1 MTPQRVYIAGP
12 MSGHPD
18 LNHPAFHAA
27 AAALRARGFDAV
39 NPVEINPPPPAN
51 YIELSQAE
59 RRKIWLANMRRDLA
73 ALTTCD
79 AVAVIDGWMDSEG
92 ASLEVNTAIGLD
104 MPMFRVKELLNPF
117 PPKAPS

>member
-1 MTPQRVYIAGP
+1 MISTRFSVEPFLNGHTPLSLKA
-12 MSGHPD
+12 
-18 LNHPAFHAA
+18 
-27 AAALRARGFDAV
+27 ARGFDAV

-79 AVAVIDGWMDSEG
+79 TVAVLAGWLDSEG
-92 ASLEVNTAIGLD
+92 AALEVNTAIGLE
-104 MPMFRVKELLNPF
+104 MAIVSVKELLNPF